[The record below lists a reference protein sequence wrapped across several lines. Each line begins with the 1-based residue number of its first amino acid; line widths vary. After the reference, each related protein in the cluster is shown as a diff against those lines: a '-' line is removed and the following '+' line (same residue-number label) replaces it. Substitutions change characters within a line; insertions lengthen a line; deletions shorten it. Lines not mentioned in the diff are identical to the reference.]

1 MYTVLNILKV
11 KPEHL
16 QDFVRNVQDHARHSR
31 QEPGCLRF
39 DVLQDER
46 DPNTICL
53 YEVFRTE
60 ADLETHREQEYYKQW
75 MAMSRDWRD
84 PALSKRYVL
93 ALLLS

>member
-11 KPEHL
+11 KPQHL

-39 DVLQDER
+39 DVLQDQH

-53 YEVFRTE
+53 YEVFGAE
-60 ADLETHREQEYYKQW
+60 ADLDHHHAQEYYKRW
-75 MAMSRDWRD
+75 MAMSRNWRD
-84 PALSKRYVL
+84 PESSRRYVL
-93 ALLLS
+93 NAI